1 MTATIFNAP
10 ALRHYKLFMAGGL
23 ALVFAGL
30 AVFSPST
37 SHYPVVRI
45 SGAELN
51 TTMVMRPAAT
61 PASCQATLHNI
72 TTSILSACPSCNT
85 AASECTSTLGATEA
99 QLLTDAPLATYS
111 ALLPQ
116 GVALYEAAN
125 PAIAQQACLQSEQQS
140 SIKGFVVRCF
150 APHTPRSIPQTAVKN
165 SLNLKDLWAAL
176 CAVSLLAL
184 GLQLLP
190 IFSTRYGQQALG
202 LDRGAKQALMLLS
215 DVLALELSLYFALA
229 LRFESLQV
237 PTTSLPPLMLAAPV
251 LALPIFLRFGL
262 YRAVMRYVGLQAIV
276 AIAKAVA
283 LYTVLLTAL
292 VFVLALQD
300 VPRSVP
306 WIHGLLTLLFI
317 GGSRTVARQWL
328 SLAQHTHVG
337 DFPRKRTLIFGA
349 GSAGVQLA
357 LALSH
362 SREMQPVAFVDDDA
376 KLHRKQI
383 AGLTVYGRQDLAELV
398 QRERASEV
406 LLAIPSTSR
415 AERNR
420 IIQELE
426 KLPVQVRTLPGVA
439 SLAEGKVKTS
449 DLRDVEIEDLLGRDP
464 VPPDAT
470 LLKANITGKAV
481 LVTGAGGSIG
491 SELCRQILAL
501 QPRVLVLYER
511 NEFALYS
518 IEQELLNLPRPISKH
533 IVPILGSVT
542 DPDKLAL
549 VFERFA
555 IQTVFHAAAYKHVPM
570 VEKNPC
576 AGARNNILGTW
587 HTARAARNKQ
597 VETFVLVSTDKAVR
611 PTNTMGTTKR
621 VAELILQALAQEA
634 FGPTRFVMVRFGNV
648 LGSSGS
654 VVPVFREQIKQG
666 GPITVTDPRI
676 IRYFMTIP
684 EAAQLVIQAG
694 AMGHGGDV
702 FVLEMGE
709 PVKILDMAQR
719 MVHLSGLTV
728 RDEANPAGDIEIV
741 FSGLRPGEKLYE
753 ELLIGDNVTP
763 TRHPRIQRANEHM
776 LGLEAITTLVHA
788 VDAACHS
795 NDSDNLRRLLLNAV
809 SEFDPQCGN
818 EDLLYL
824 SLIER

>member
-1 MTATIFNAP
+1 MTVRMFFAL
-10 ALRHYKLFMAGGL
+10 ALRHHKSLLATGL
-23 ALVFAGL
+23 ALVFACL
-30 AVFSPST
+30 ALLTQT
-37 SHYPVVRI
+37 SVYYPVVRVE
-45 SGAELN
+45 GPDLH
-51 TTMVMRPAAT
+51 TTILMRPAANQ
-61 PASCQATLHNI
+61 AQCQSLLSNI
-72 TTSILSACPSCNT
+72 STSIHSACPTCNT
-85 AASECTSTLGATEA
+85 AASQCTSTLSPSET
-99 QLLTDAPLATYS
+99 QLLSAKVLPNYS
-111 ALLPQ
+111 ALLPN
-116 GVALYEAAN
+116 GMALYESAE
-125 PAIAQQACLQSEQQS
+125 PSTAQQACLQSEQQS
-140 SIKGFVVRCF
+140 SIKGFVVRCY
-150 APHTPRSIPQTAVKN
+150 APHTERVLPA
-165 SLNLKDLWAAL
+165 SLGTENLHLKDLWAAL
-176 CAVSLLAL
+176 AAMSLLAL
-184 GLQLLP
+184 SLHLLP
-190 IFSTRYGQQALG
+190 LVTNRFGQHALDLPRVGKQG
-202 LDRGAKQALMLLS
+202 LMVLS
-215 DVLALELSLYFALA
+215 DVLALELSLYLALA
-229 LRFESLQV
+229 LRFESLWV
-237 PTTSLPPLMLAAPV
+237 PTTSLALLMLAAPV

-283 LYTVLLTAL
+283 LYTVLLTSM

-300 VPRSVP
+300 VPRTVP
-306 WIHGLLTLLFI
+306 WIHGLLTLLLI
-317 GGSRTVARQWL
+317 GASRTVARQWL
-328 SLAQHTHVG
+328 SQAQNQHLGHY
-337 DFPRKRTLIFGA
+337 PRKRTIIFGA

-357 LALSH
+357 LALSQ
-362 SREMQPVAFVDDDA
+362 SREMQPVAFVDDDT
-376 KLHRKQI
+376 KLHHHQI
-383 AGLTVYGRQDLAELV
+383 AGLTVYARQDMAQLI
-398 QRERASEV
+398 QRERATEL

-491 SELCRQILAL
+491 SELCRQIVAL
-501 QPRVLVLYER
+501 QPKVLVLYEL

-518 IEQELLNLPRPISKH
+518 IEQELLKLPKPISKH
-533 IVPILGSVT
+533 IAPILGSVT
-542 DPDKLAL
+542 DPTKLAL
-549 VFERFA
+549 VFDRFA

-576 AGARNNILGTW
+576 AGAFNNILGTW
-587 HTARAARNKQ
+587 HTARAARDKK

-634 FGPTRFVMVRFGNV
+634 LGPTRFVMVRFGNV

-654 VVPVFREQIKQG
+654 VVPVFREQIKNG

-702 FVLEMGE
+702 FVLDMGE

-719 MVHLSGLTV
+719 MVHLSGLTL
-728 RDEANPAGDIEIV
+728 RTEANPAGDIEIV

-776 LGLEAITTLVHA
+776 LGIEAITSLVHA
-788 VDAACHS
+788 VDAACHG
-795 NDSDNLRRLLLNAV
+795 NDSDKLRSLLLSAV
-809 SEFDPQCGN
+809 SEFEPQSGN
-818 EDLLYL
+818 EDLLYQ
-824 SLIER
+824 SLIGR

>member
-1 MTATIFNAP
+1 M
-10 ALRHYKLFMAGGL
+10 
-23 ALVFAGL
+23 
-30 AVFSPST
+30 
-37 SHYPVVRI
+37 
-45 SGAELN
+45 
-51 TTMVMRPAAT
+51 
-61 PASCQATLHNI
+61 
-72 TTSILSACPSCNT
+72 
-85 AASECTSTLGATEA
+85 
-99 QLLTDAPLATYS
+99 
-111 ALLPQ
+111 
-116 GVALYEAAN
+116 
-125 PAIAQQACLQSEQQS
+125 
-140 SIKGFVVRCF
+140 
-150 APHTPRSIPQTAVKN
+150 
-165 SLNLKDLWAAL
+165 
-176 CAVSLLAL
+176 
-184 GLQLLP
+184 
-190 IFSTRYGQQALG
+190 
-202 LDRGAKQALMLLS
+202 
-215 DVLALELSLYFALA
+215 
-229 LRFESLQV
+229 
-237 PTTSLPPLMLAAPV
+237 
-251 LALPIFLRFGL
+251 
-262 YRAVMRYVGLQAIV
+262 
-276 AIAKAVA
+276 
-283 LYTVLLTAL
+283 
-292 VFVLALQD
+292 
-300 VPRSVP
+300 
-306 WIHGLLTLLFI
+306 
-317 GGSRTVARQWL
+317 
-328 SLAQHTHVG
+328 
-337 DFPRKRTLIFGA
+337 
-349 GSAGVQLA
+349 
-357 LALSH
+357 
-362 SREMQPVAFVDDDA
+362 
-376 KLHRKQI
+376 
-383 AGLTVYGRQDLAELV
+383 
-398 QRERASEV
+398 
-406 LLAIPSTSR
+406 
-415 AERNR
+415 
-420 IIQELE
+420 
-426 KLPVQVRTLPGVA
+426 RTLPGVA

>member
-1 MTATIFNAP
+1 MTATLFNAP
-10 ALRHYKLFMAGGL
+10 TLRHYKLLMTGGMAV
-23 ALVFAGL
+23 VFAGL
-30 AVFSPST
+30 AMFSSST
-37 SHYPVVRI
+37 FHYPVVRM
-45 SGAELN
+45 SGTDLN
-51 TTMVMRPAAT
+51 TTIVMRPAAT
-61 PASCQATLHNI
+61 PAECQTTLSHI
-72 TTSILSACPSCNT
+72 TSSIQSACPTCNT
-85 AASECTSTLGATEA
+85 SNSLCTSTLGGSEA
-99 QLLTDAPLATYS
+99 QLLTDLPLPTYS

-150 APHTPRSIPQTAVKN
+150 APHTARSAPQTVGN
-165 SLNLKDLWAAL
+165 NTLNLKDLWAAL
-176 CAVSLLAL
+176 SAVSLLAL

-190 IFSTRYGQQALG
+190 LVSARYGQQALG
-202 LDRGAKQALMLLS
+202 LDRGAKQGLMVLT
-215 DVLALELSLYFALA
+215 DVLALELSLYLALA

-237 PTTSLPPLMLAAPV
+237 PTTSLPQLMLAAPV

-276 AIAKAVA
+276 VIAKAVA

-317 GGSRTVARQWL
+317 GASRTVARQWL
-328 SLAQHTHVG
+328 SLAQHNPVG
-337 DFPRKRTLIFGA
+337 DSLRKRTLIFGA

-398 QRERASEV
+398 HRERVSEV

-439 SLAEGKVKTS
+439 YLAEGKVKTS

-464 VPPDAT
+464 VPPDTT
-470 LLKANITGKAV
+470 LLRANITGKAV

-501 QPRVLVLYER
+501 QPQVLVLYER

-518 IEQELLNLPRPISKH
+518 IEQELLNLPIPISKH

-555 IQTVFHAAAYKHVPM
+555 IHTVFHAAAYKHVPM

-587 HTARAARNKQ
+587 HTARTARDKQ

-702 FVLEMGE
+702 FVLDMGE

-728 RDEANPAGDIEIV
+728 RDEVNPAGDIEIV

-776 LGLEAITTLVHA
+776 LGLEIITTLVRA
-788 VDAACHS
+788 VDTACQS
-795 NDSDNLRRLLLNAV
+795 NNSDRLRSLLMSAV
-809 SEFDPQCGN
+809 SEFEPQCGN
-818 EDLLYL
+818 EDLLNTN
-824 SLIER
+824 